1 MTHQAPSFWQLGW
14 RALWR
19 DLRAGELRLLI
30 VAVALAV
37 GALTAVGFFADRL
50 QGGLQRDARQLI
62 GGDAVVQSDHLPPPS
77 LAAQAAALGLRSVT
91 TLSFPTMGRADDA
104 HGGAARL
111 VALKSVAEGY
121 PLRGKLRTT
130 ATPGTPDQ
138 ATDEIPAPGTVW
150 VDAALLD
157 ALSVTRAAL
166 VSVPPPSSC
175 SSISTRSPEPFF

>member
-1 MTHQAPSFWQLGW
+1 MTHQPPSFWQLGW

-19 DLRAGELRLLI
+19 DLRAGELGLLI

-62 GGDAVVQSDHLPPPS
+62 GGDAVVQSDHPVPPAF
-77 LAAQAAALGLRSVT
+77 AAQAGALGLASVT
-91 TLSFPTMGRADDA
+91 TLNFPTMGRADDA

-111 VALKSVAEGY
+111 VALKAVGEGY

-130 ATPGTPDQ
+130 STPGTADE
-138 ATDEIPAPGTVW
+138 ATSD
-150 VDAALLD
+150 
-157 ALSVTRAAL
+157 
-166 VSVPPPSSC
+166 
-175 SSISTRSPEPFF
+175 